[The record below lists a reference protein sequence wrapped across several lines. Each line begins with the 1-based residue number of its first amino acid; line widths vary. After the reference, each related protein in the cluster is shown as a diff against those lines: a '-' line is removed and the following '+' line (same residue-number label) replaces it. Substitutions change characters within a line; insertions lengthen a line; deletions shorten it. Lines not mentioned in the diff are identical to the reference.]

1 MSWGEIKK
9 AINSTLGTS
18 GFLPLDKL
26 IQYNIDKTNGKDV
39 VEFVSSGNYTTH
51 IPVWANRVRI
61 TAAAGGG
68 GGYANNGGGGG
79 GGAAIL
85 NNIYTISD
93 ALKNTDIRVKVGSGG
108 SGAYYIYTES
118 DGYTIKGPYD
128 GSDTTITA
136 FNIKLL
142 GGKKGTRSAGGEA
155 GGTGGG
161 AGGLNS
167 AGSAGISGAGGTGG
181 AYSRFNYGGGGGSL
195 GAGGDGDYNSSS
207 GKAEGGSGTRGGG
220 GGGAYANYGRDYGTG
235 GNGGT
240 GYVKFEWL
248 L

>member
-26 IQYNIDKTNGKDV
+26 IQYNIDKANGNDV
-39 VEFVSSGNYTTH
+39 VEFKDSGTYTAH

-68 GGYANNGGGGG
+68 GGYANSGGGGG

-93 ALKNTDIRVKVGSGG
+93 ALKNTNISVTVGSGG
-108 SGAYYIYTES
+108 AGAKYVYE
-118 DGYTIKGPYD
+118 DDAAVRQGPYD
-128 GSDTTITA
+128 GENTTINA
-136 FNIKLL
+136 FGITLN
-142 GGKKGTRSAGGEA
+142 GGKAGTSSSGGAAGGS
-155 GGTGGG
+155 GGG
-161 AGGLNS
+161 AGGYDR
-167 AGSAGISGAGGTGG
+167 AGSAGISGSGGTGG
-181 AYSRFNYGGGGGSL
+181 TYTSSRGRYGGGGGSL
-195 GAGGDGDYNSSS
+195 GTGGNGVRSSS
-207 GKAEGGSGTRGGG
+207 GQVYATNGSRGGG
-220 GGGAYANYGRDYGTG
+220 GGGCYSTSSDDLTHG
-235 GNGGT
+235 GAGGT